1 MMTLS
6 CSKQQDTAESEITKL
21 KERVETVTVGYEDG
35 STIPLNA
42 YYAQYEEILNEC
54 LSAIVSIDEH
64 VTLVLDVNYVEE
76 KWKPTNE
83 YVQIVFDGLITLVT
97 KMLVQEE
104 ERYHIPTNA
113 DGFRVLTPK
122 TVIFPLSDDNKGLI
136 WLTGTDTI
144 YYGVWE
150 NTKWSYLRLEKL
162 VDELLTLSPI
172 EFTKITAPL
181 TLNGEE
187 PSTDIPW
194 GSVVYHWAN
203 GITEVYGAD
212 NNRIF
217 IAKDSEA
224 AMLPHPS
231 APGQPSESPA
241 TFIYQVPSGAHITKG
256 ESDNITEIYL
266 DEVLILTVI
275 EKSED
280 FTVPPRESNFNLI
293 FKYGIFAKNELN
305 TFNGTYTKDMVSDP
319 SITVELSLTEEELDS
334 IYEKMIEIDFF
345 NYPDK
350 FSIVPSPNDLVRMVT
365 PYSSYYFK
373 VQYDSRIKE
382 LRWED
387 EILNPDIQADKLM
400 ELINLIRDIIESKDE
415 YKELPEP
422 TSGYL

>member
-187 PSTDIPW
+187 PGTDIPW

-212 NNRIF
+212 NKRIF
-217 IAKDSEA
+217 IALDSEA
-224 AMLPHPS
+224 TQIAV
-231 APGQPSESPA
+231 PGGLKPA
-241 TFIYQVPSGAHITKG
+241 THIYQVPSGANITKG

-293 FKYGIFAKNELN
+293 FKYGVMAKNELN
-305 TFNGTYTKDMVSDP
+305 TFNGTYTRDMVSDP

-334 IYEKMIEIDFF
+334 IYEKMVEIDFF

-350 FSIVPSPNDLVRMVT
+350 FAIIVPFSKPHGIVT

-373 VQYDSRIKE
+373 IQHDSEVKE
-382 LRWED
+382 LWWAD
-387 EILNPDIQADKLM
+387 EIIYEDIQADKLT

-422 TSGYL
+422 TGGYM